1 MKKLKVIIPVIAIAI
16 ISGFISIGYV
26 LAEKPTDDTPE
37 SGATSY
43 IKATYDSIVALSHGS
58 VAAGAW
64 GDWGS
69 YWNRIRSAA
78 EWVPSGNAE
87 TTDVVSGKTFYKDS
101 RSQATG
107 TKLVVGPCPTQA
119 YHDSHASA
127 TQQNNCSQTWENE
140 TSVAGSE
147 KKDPVTGLIWSN
159 LLVNDSGTP
168 TFSPST
174 NSTWSWDASAA
185 SNVAAGGKTAL
196 ELCSERGNGWR
207 LPTQKELM
215 QAYIDGSN
223 FNLTQLSNG
232 FWSATESNSTSAWH
246 VLLSSGSTG
255 TNFKTNR
262 YQVRCVR

>member
-1 MKKLKVIIPVIAIAI
+1 MKKLKVIIPIIAIAVI
-16 ISGFISIGYV
+16 TGFISINYV

-127 TQQNNCSQTWENE
+127 TTENNCSQVWENE
-140 TSVAGSE
+140 TSVTGS
-147 KKDPVTGLIWSN
+147 
-159 LLVNDSGTP
+159 
-168 TFSPST
+168 
-174 NSTWSWDASAA
+174 
-185 SNVAAGGKTAL
+185 
-196 ELCSERGNGWR
+196 
-207 LPTQKELM
+207 
-215 QAYIDGSN
+215 
-223 FNLTQLSNG
+223 
-232 FWSATESNSTSAWH
+232 
-246 VLLSSGSTG
+246 
-255 TNFKTNR
+255 
-262 YQVRCVR
+262 

>member
-1 MKKLKVIIPVIAIAI
+1 MKKLNVIIPIIAVAI
-16 ISGFISIGYV
+16 ILGFVSISYV
-26 LAEKPTDDTPE
+26 LAEKPTGDTPE

-43 IKATYDSIVALSHGS
+43 IKATYDSIVALGHGS

-78 EWVPSGNAE
+78 EWLPSGNADA
-87 TTDVVSGKTFYKDS
+87 TDVVSGKTFYKDS
-101 RSQATG
+101 RSEATG

-127 TQQNNCSQTWENE
+127 TAGNNCSQTWENE
-140 TSVAGSE
+140 TSVTGSE

-159 LLVNDSGTP
+159 LLVNNAGTP

-174 NSTWSWDASAA
+174 NSAWSWDASAA
-185 SNVAAGGKTAL
+185 ANVAVGGKTAIQI
-196 ELCSERGNGWR
+196 CSERGDGWR
-207 LPTQKELM
+207 LPTEKELM

-223 FNLTQLSNG
+223 FNLTQPASY
-232 FWSATESNSTSAWH
+232 FWSAAELSSTSAW
-246 VLLSSGSTG
+246 VVYL
-255 TNFKTNR
+255 TNGNTLTTNKALGG
-262 YQVRCVR
+262 QVRCVR